1 MPRGTLKSSLLLAG
15 TLGTTQGL
23 QAKPL
28 LAPPS
33 LRGPQEPAE
42 ASFAMMQTVRAYLE
56 AWTEGDAEAMLATLH
71 PDLASSILEL
81 DEAGQGPIRA
91 LARTQGIRAS
101 LGPTAQ
107 DDGLTWQVTVLGTQ
121 GRSASV
127 RAMAGR
133 WCAFLHLSALADRW
147 AIVHVLWDNQT
158 PLRA

>member
-15 TLGTTQGL
+15 TLGTPQGL
-23 QAKPL
+23 QAKLP

-33 LRGPQEPAE
+33 LRPQGAPE
-42 ASFAMMQTVRAYLE
+42 ASTSMMQTVQAYLD
-56 AWTEGDAEAMLATLH
+56 AWVEGDAEAMLATLH

-81 DEAGQGPIRA
+81 DEAGQDPIRA

-101 LGPTAQ
+101 LGPAAL
-107 DDGLTWQVTVLGTQ
+107 DDGLEWQITVLGTQ

-127 RAMAGR
+127 RAAAGR

-147 AIVHVLWDNQT
+147 TIVHVLWDNQT